1 MRGLLFV
8 LVFLFLIPQVLGAE
22 RDELQLQALVLQE
35 RLGRLQAEYILAQ
48 IQQKEVNAKIEFLIK
63 KEKENNGETKPD
75 KGL

>member
-48 IQQKEVNAKIEFLIK
+48 IQQK
-63 KEKENNGETKPD
+63 
-75 KGL
+75 